1 MEKLVATFTLRKT
14 GQTVTA
20 ELETRDKPNKSK
32 IIFVNGHW
40 NKIFGALNFSPK
52 GGGEIYWKTFL
63 GNLKSFLKTANEYFN
78 EYYSVEISEIPIFA
92 DGSSLFGGDLNGNER
107 KAKGYEY
114 ASKEFSNIIEN
125 ISQKDKIFLI
135 SHSEG
140 AAYSAGIAQYFMKN
154 GITIGESIMISA
166 DEGDEFSVEGNYPCY
181 QITAGYMKKDVGFV
195 IDPIVGDHMVNG
207 VSRYGKYISHTEKGI
222 SVHGCLVNNNI
233 FNLLRELKQ
242 IVVYEEWDKDGKIVF
257 KNKIPASIS
266 NHWYQVY

>member
-1 MEKLVATFTLRKT
+1 
-14 GQTVTA
+14 
-20 ELETRDKPNKSK
+20 
-32 IIFVNGHW
+32 
-40 NKIFGALNFSPK
+40 
-52 GGGEIYWKTFL
+52 
-63 GNLKSFLKTANEYFN
+63 
-78 EYYSVEISEIPIFA
+78 
-92 DGSSLFGGDLNGNER
+92 
-107 KAKGYEY
+107 
-114 ASKEFSNIIEN
+114 
-125 ISQKDKIFLI
+125 
-135 SHSEG
+135 
-140 AAYSAGIAQYFMKN
+140 MKN

-222 SVHGCLVNNNI
+222 SVHGRLVNNNI